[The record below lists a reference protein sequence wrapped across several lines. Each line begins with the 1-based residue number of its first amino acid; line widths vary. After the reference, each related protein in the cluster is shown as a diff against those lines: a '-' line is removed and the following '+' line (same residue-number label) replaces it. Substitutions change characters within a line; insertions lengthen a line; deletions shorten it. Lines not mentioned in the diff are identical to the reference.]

1 MKEFK
6 GTKGEWSIS
15 RDINYN
21 ERICI
26 ESESNGNFIDCWSL
40 GFSTEDEM
48 RANAKLIAAAPE
60 LLNALQILFK
70 STYPNYKTVDSSIHP
85 ANLALKAIN
94 KAIS

>member
-60 LLNALQILFK
+60 LLNALQGLLDVDEIDVHSVFK
-70 STYPNYKTVDSSIHP
+70 AQSN
-85 ANLALKAIN
+85 AQQAIN
-94 KAIS
+94 KALS

>member
-60 LLNALQILFK
+60 LLNALQGLLDVDEIDVHSVFK
-70 STYPNYKTVDSSIHP
+70 AQRN
-85 ANLALKAIN
+85 AQQAIN
-94 KAIS
+94 KALS